1 MNKYVALVFALWSST
16 SMAQVVIVD
25 GELAHHAD
33 GVFDVNVD
41 VVDDGGTSLFTTTVP
56 STSVIDG
63 LFEFE
68 LDLTP
73 VATLL
78 NSGAAVTVDVTIDGV
93 AAQAQLGPV
102 FAAVQASTASSAA
115 SAATAN
121 TLGAVLPAELVQR
134 STAVSIAFANLVGV
148 PAGIADGVD
157 NGTIDTL
164 GTGLNITA
172 GTLRVASVL
181 STQIVPGSVP
191 AAAIVDSSVT
201 TTQLASLAAAD
212 VATGTLT
219 GADFADAAFASADVG
234 GLTVSLFEI
243 NLACSGVGSDGLVTT
258 STCARRACGSAGRV
272 TCGTSNTCQD
282 PSAAG
287 NCNNTLL
294 GKMFAP

>member
-1 MNKYVALVFALWSST
+1 MNKYVALLCALWSST
-16 SMAQVVIVD
+16 AMAQVVIVD
-25 GELAHHAD
+25 GELANHAD
-33 GVFDVNVD
+33 GVFEVNVD
-41 VVDDGGTSLFTTTVP
+41 VVDDGGASLFSTTVP

-73 VATLL
+73 VASLL

-102 FAAVQASTASSAA
+102 FAAVQALSASSAA

-134 STAVSIAFANLVGV
+134 ATAVSIAFANLVDV

-157 NGTIDTL
+157 NGTIDAV
-164 GTGLNITA
+164 GTGLSITA

-181 STQIVPGSVP
+181 TTQITDGTVPTG
-191 AAAIVDSSVT
+191 AIVDSSVT
-201 TTQLASLAAAD
+201 TTQLDALAAAD

-219 GADFADAAFASADVG
+219 GADFADGTFASADVS
-234 GLTVSLFEI
+234 GLSVSLFRQ
-243 NLACSGVGSDGLVTT
+243 NSACSGVGSDNLVTT

-294 GKMFAP
+294 GKMFP